1 MVFIHNLNNMLYFYQ
16 NFTLS
21 SFFAKR
27 NHIMLYFYPYYDMC
41 NHISKKRGTVKCN
54 WVK

>member
-16 NFTLS
+16 
-21 SFFAKR
+21 
-27 NHIMLYFYPYYDMC
+27 YYDIC